1 MRGVRRVNFR
11 LPLFTWGEA
20 SAAGSAWRWGA
31 VRLRAVQGQERRASA
46 RCTGAPATGR
56 SRIGARPGT
65 GFTRDVWRRERRAD
79 GGRCGHGHWSVLTGL
94 EAPLLQL
101 DEARRLE
108 QRVEQAHVGRA
119 ARPARY
125 KRARCHAATGH
136 ARRAP
141 LTWPPPLRANS
152 VVAARSRDC
161 ATRPMS
167 GRPAA
172 T

>member
-1 MRGVRRVNFR
+1 MLFKVKSVGRR
-11 LPLFTWGEA
+11 LA
-20 SAAGSAWRWGA
+20 
-31 VRLRAVQGQERRASA
+31 
-46 RCTGAPATGR
+46 APAR
-56 SRIGARPGT
+56 RRLDARESAHAQGPVSLVTCG
-65 GFTRDVWRRERRAD
+65 GESGAD